1 MSEMDVIVH
10 LIGEYET
17 SLKNGAQWQEDIL
30 ELVKNQNDKR
40 FAQNIM
46 DRLVNATDNFRRS
59 IHVRNTAEELRTEMS
74 YWYLPFTHVLI
85 TRSQFINNLF
95 LAIESGKSV
104 VDGE

>member
-40 FAQNIM
+40 FVQNIM

-59 IHVRNTAEELRTEMS
+59 IEL
-74 YWYLPFTHVLI
+74 
-85 TRSQFINNLF
+85 
-95 LAIESGKSV
+95 
-104 VDGE
+104 